1 MNYGYYQPYQQPIQ
15 DQLQQYR
22 NMQMSPSPMSG
33 TSQDERIWVSS
44 ASAAEAYLMTPNSFV
59 RLWDSNQPVFY
70 ERRTDAQGRPYPMD
84 TFRYAREDN
93 TARNN
98 TMQSNYDDR
107 FRKLEMR
114 LSEIERSI
122 GGGQNV
128 SESNANDQP
137 V

>member
-1 MNYGYYQPYQQPIQ
+1 MNYGYYGYQQPYQQMSPT
-15 DQLQQYR
+15 
-22 NMQMSPSPMSG
+22 QMSA

-59 RLWDSNQPVFY
+59 RLWNSNEPVFY
-70 ERRTDAQGRPYPMD
+70 ERRTDPQGRPYPMD
-84 TFRYAREDN
+84 TFRYTREDN

-98 TMQSNYDDR
+98 SVQGNYDDR

-128 SESNANDQP
+128 SESNANDST